1 MLGLVPTNVE
11 IKARTP
17 EPGRVLQRLA
27 DLGAELQGID
37 RQVDTYY
44 EARTGRLKLRRGT
57 IEHALVAYT
66 RADQRGPK
74 VSQVT
79 LYAPSDSDQLHATL
93 SADLGVLVVVDKQRH
108 IWSADNVKLHVDEV
122 DGLGAFLEIEAIDEH
137 GDLGEVVLR
146 RQCSG
151 WLELL
156 EVAHGDLI
164 ERSYSDMLLDQGRR

>member
-1 MLGLVPTNVE
+1 MLALMHINVE
-11 IKARTP
+11 IKARTK

-57 IEHALVAYT
+57 IEHALIAYK
-66 RADQRGPK
+66 RADQPGPK

-79 LYAPSDSDQLHATL
+79 LYEPNDSDRLHATL
-93 SADLGVLVVVDKQRH
+93 SAALGVLVVVDKQRH
-108 IWSADNVKLHVDEV
+108 IWWADNVKLHVDEV
-122 DGLGAFLEIEAIDEH
+122 KGLGTFLEIEAIDQH
-137 GDLGEVVLR
+137 GNLGEVVLR
-146 RQCSG
+146 RQCSE

-156 EVAHGDLI
+156 AVDHGDLI
-164 ERSYSDMLLDQGRR
+164 ERSYSDMLLDQSA